1 MGTAAAAA
9 VFVSMLVTS
18 AIITGLGLGSMYGLL
33 ALGFHVTYAVSAT
46 VNFAQGSSMM
56 LGAVFAYTFAVRL
69 GWPLALAAAAAL
81 ALCAAYGALV
91 EVLAVRPFTR
101 RGSNAWLM
109 ATVALGIIADNAV
122 LFTFGKEPR
131 GFQMSWATG
140 SFDIGGL
147 TLSPLHL
154 VIPSAGLA
162 LAAALHF
169 FSSRT
174 RAGKAMLA
182 VVQNPDAARLM
193 GINVPA
199 AILGAFALSTVFAG
213 AAGILIA
220 PLFNVH
226 SDMGTL
232 FGLKAFAVAILGGIT
247 SAWGVMLAGIL
258 FGCVEALITALL
270 GSTYT
275 QILTFALVIVALA
288 ARPNGL
294 FGRAGVKKV

>member
-1 MGTAAAAA
+1 
-9 VFVSMLVTS
+9 MLITS
-18 AIITGLGLGSMYGLL
+18 AIVTGLGLGSMYGLL

-69 GWPLALAAAAAL
+69 GWPLPAAVALAL
-81 ALCAAYGALV
+81 ALCALYGALV
-91 EVLAVRPFTR
+91 ELVAVRPFR
-101 RGSNAWLM
+101 KRGSNAWLM
-109 ATVALGIIADNAV
+109 ATVALGIVADNAV

-131 GFQMSWATG
+131 GFNMPWAAG
-140 SFDIGGL
+140 SLKLFGIGV
-147 TLSPLHL
+147 SPLQL
-154 VIPSAGLA
+154 LIPAAGIA

-169 FSSRT
+169 FSRHT
-174 RAGKAMLA
+174 RHGKAMLA

-199 AILGAFALSTVFAG
+199 AILAAFALSTVFAG

-226 SDMGTL
+226 SDMGTV

-247 SAWGVMLAGIL
+247 SAWGVVIAGLL
-258 FGCVEALITALL
+258 FGITEALITALL
-270 GSTYT
+270 GSIYT
-275 QILTFALVIVALA
+275 QILSFALVIVALA
-288 ARPNGL
+288 AMPNGL
-294 FGRAGVKKV
+294 FGRAEVKKV